1 MKKNVVVIT
10 KEFEG
15 EKWETLLDEVYKKK
29 SKEVKIDGFRK
40 GTVPKDIY
48 MKKVGIESLYMDAVD
63 KAINE
68 AYNDIINEGKT
79 IPVVEPKVDIKSID
93 AKKLVLELTIIT
105 APEVKLGKYKDL
117 GIKKEKVKVTKEDID
132 NEVKNLTARFAE
144 NVVKENGVAELGNT
158 VVIDFEGYVDGKK
171 LDGGTGAN
179 YPLELGSH
187 TFIPGFEEGLV
198 GMKTGESKDLNLK
211 FPSNYTEELKDKD
224 VLFKVTVNEI
234 KERVLPELNKDFYED
249 LGYKD
254 VNTKEEFESVVKKNL
269 EDRKAHEID
278 DKFIN
283 EVLDKASGNLTVDIN
298 EEIVDDEV
306 HRMMHQFEDQLR
318 MQGLTLDQYMEFTKL
333 THEDFHKQL
342 EPEALR
348 RIKSRYLL
356 EAIAKEEKIEIT
368 DKEAAKEALEM
379 AEHYGMKKD
388 EFLAEF
394 GGLEI
399 VKYDM
404 KMRKAIEILKDNN

>member
-1 MKKNVVVIT
+1 
-10 KEFEG
+10 
-15 EKWETLLDEVYKKK
+15 
-29 SKEVKIDGFRK
+29 
-40 GTVPKDIY
+40 
-48 MKKVGIESLYMDAVD
+48 
-63 KAINE
+63 
-68 AYNDIINEGKT
+68 
-79 IPVVEPKVDIKSID
+79 
-93 AKKLVLELTIIT
+93 
-105 APEVKLGKYKDL
+105 
-117 GIKKEKVKVTKEDID
+117 
-132 NEVKNLTARFAE
+132 
-144 NVVKENGVAELGNT
+144 
-158 VVIDFEGYVDGKK
+158 
-171 LDGGTGAN
+171 
-179 YPLELGSH
+179 
-187 TFIPGFEEGLV
+187 
-198 GMKTGESKDLNLK
+198 MKTGESKDLNLK

-254 VNTKEEFESVVKKNL
+254 VNTKEEFEAVVKKNL

-283 EVLDKASGNLTVDIN
+283 EVLDKASENLTVDIN

-368 DKEAAKEALEM
+368 DKEADKEALEM

>member
-29 SKEVKIDGFRK
+29 SKDVHIDGFRK

>member
-1 MKKNVVVIT
+1 MKSNVVVIT

-15 EKWETLLDEVYKKK
+15 AKWEKLLDDVYKKK
-29 SKEVKIDGFRK
+29 SKDVKVDGFRK

-48 MKKVGIESLYMDAVD
+48 MKKIGIESLYMDAVD

-68 AYNDIINEGKT
+68 SYNEILSEGKT
-79 IPVVEPKVDIKSID
+79 VPVVEPKVDIKSID

-117 GIKKEKVKVTKEDID
+117 GVKKDKVKVTKEDID
-132 NEVKNLTARFAE
+132 NEIKNLTSRFAE
-144 NVVKENGVAELGNT
+144 NVVKENGEAELGNT
-158 VVIDFEGYVDGKK
+158 VIIDFEGYVDGKK
-171 LDGGTGAN
+171 LDGGTGSN

-254 VNTKEEFESVVKKNL
+254 VKTKEEFEEVIKKNL
-269 EDRKAHEID
+269 EDRKSHEID

-283 EVLDKASGNLTVDIN
+283 EVLDKASENITVDIN
-298 EEIVDDEV
+298 EEIIDDEV

-356 EAIAKEEKIEIT
+356 EAIAKEEKIEVSDKDA
-368 DKEAAKEALEM
+368 DKEAEEM

-388 EFLAEF
+388 EFLTEF